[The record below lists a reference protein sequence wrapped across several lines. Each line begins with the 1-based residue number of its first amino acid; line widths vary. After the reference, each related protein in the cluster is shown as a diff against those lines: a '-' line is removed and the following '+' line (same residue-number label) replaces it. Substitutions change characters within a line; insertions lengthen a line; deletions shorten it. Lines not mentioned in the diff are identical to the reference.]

1 MPTDLHSVLQRYWGY
16 TSFRP
21 TQEDIIRT
29 VLRGED
35 VLALLPTGGGKSL
48 CFQVPAL
55 AMERLCLVISPLIS
69 LMKDQV
75 QRLRSMGI
83 QARSVSAD
91 MRREEID
98 NVLERAA
105 SGKLAFLYV
114 SPERL
119 STDLFLARLDRM
131 RIGLIAVDEAHC
143 ISQWG
148 HDFRP
153 AYRRI
158 KELRVRLPGVP
169 VLALTASATPEVATD
184 IMQELSFA
192 KHNQVRGS
200 FARPELVLWVSHGED
215 RMGRLLRV
223 MHHVPGTSIVYVRD
237 RRQTVRIAQFLD
249 AHGIRAHAYHAG
261 MDHALRDRIQQQW
274 GNGTIRVAVAT
285 NAFGMGIDKA
295 DVRSVVHLE
304 PPPDL
309 ESYYQEAGRAG
320 RDGQRAQAFLLLS
333 PGYEERAREKVRAG
347 FPELAD
353 VRRCYQAFADL
364 HRVAIGAGRGESY
377 PLDMARLARQA
388 GVSAGTAYHALKA
401 LELDGRI
408 ALSEGVHTPS
418 RVLFTAG
425 NGAIYQHRVKYERDG
440 QLLEALL
447 RQHGGLFEEPV
458 TIDEERTARMM
469 KRPVADVCKDLR
481 RLEQLGLLMYRERSN
496 EPLLTLLL
504 PRSDAMQ
511 LRLDPASLELRRQR
525 AQERCEAMLRYCH
538 SAECRSVQIMAHFG
552 APGGAPCGVCDRC
565 SATAAAAEAMERAA
579 TTTPGLLL
587 DPLPADLRWRLD
599 EASEFDEPI

>member
-1 MPTDLHSVLQRYWGY
+1 MPTELHTILQRYWGY

-21 TQEDIIRT
+21 TQEEIIHAAM
-29 VLRGED
+29 RGED

-55 AMERLCLVISPLIS
+55 AMERLCLVVSPLIS

-83 QARSVSAD
+83 EARSVSAN

-105 SGKLAFLYV
+105 SGKLSFLYV

-119 STDLFLARLDRM
+119 SSDLFLARLDRM

-158 KELRVRLPGVP
+158 KELRARLPGVP
-169 VLALTASATPEVATD
+169 VLALTASATPEVAND
-184 IMQELSFA
+184 IMRELAFFTP
-192 KHNQVRGS
+192 KIVRGS

-215 RMGRLLRV
+215 RMGRMLRV
-223 MHHVPGTSIVYVRD
+223 MEHVTGTSIVYVRD
-237 RRQTVRIAQFLD
+237 RRQTVRIAQFLE

-261 MDHALRDRIQQQW
+261 MDHALRDRIQHQW
-274 GNGTIRVAVAT
+274 SDGTIRVAVAT

-333 PGYEERAREKVRAG
+333 PGYEERAREKVRQG
-347 FPELAD
+347 FPDLAE
-353 VRRCYQAFADL
+353 VRRCYQAFSDL
-364 HRVAIGAGRGESY
+364 HRIALGAGRGESY
-377 PLDMARLARQA
+377 PLDMTALARHA
-388 GVSAGTAYHALKA
+388 GIRPATAYHALKA

-418 RVLFTAG
+418 HVLFTAG
-425 NGAIYQHRVKYERDG
+425 NSAIYQHRVKHERDG

-458 TIDEERTARMM
+458 SIDEERTARLLE
-469 KRPVADVCKDLR
+469 RTVADVRKDLH
-481 RLEQLGLLMYRERSN
+481 RLEQLGLLMYRERTN

-504 PRSDAMQ
+504 PRGDAMQ
-511 LRLDPASLELRRQR
+511 LRLDPTALDQRKQR
-525 AQERCEAMLRYCH
+525 ASDRCEAMLRYC
-538 SAECRSVQIMAHFG
+538 ADTGCRSVHIMAHFG
-552 APGGAPCGVCDRC
+552 APGGEPCGVCDRC
-565 SATAAAAEAMERAA
+565 SARSPAPVATASSG
-579 TTTPGLLL
+579 PGLLL
-587 DPLPADLRWRLD
+587 APLPSDLRWQLD
-599 EASEFDEPI
+599 SAAEFDEPI

>member
-1 MPTDLHSVLQRYWGY
+1 MPTELHTILQRYWGY

-21 TQEDIIRT
+21 TQEEIIHAAM
-29 VLRGED
+29 RGED

-55 AMERLCLVISPLIS
+55 AMERLCLVVSPLIS

-83 QARSVSAD
+83 EARSVSAN

-105 SGKLAFLYV
+105 SGKLSFLYV

-119 STDLFLARLDRM
+119 SSDLFLARLDRM

-158 KELRVRLPGVP
+158 KELRARLPGVP
-169 VLALTASATPEVATD
+169 VLALTASATPEVAND
-184 IMQELSFA
+184 IMRELAFFTP
-192 KHNQVRGS
+192 KIVRGS

-215 RMGRLLRV
+215 RMGRMLRV
-223 MHHVPGTSIVYVRD
+223 MEHVTGTSIVYVRD
-237 RRQTVRIAQFLD
+237 RRQTVRIAQFLE

-261 MDHALRDRIQQQW
+261 MDHALRDRIQHQW
-274 GNGTIRVAVAT
+274 SDGTIRVAVAT

-333 PGYEERAREKVRAG
+333 PGYEERAREKVRQG
-347 FPELAD
+347 FPDLAE
-353 VRRCYQAFADL
+353 VRRCYQAFSDL
-364 HRVAIGAGRGESY
+364 HRIALGAGRGESY
-377 PLDMARLARQA
+377 PLDMTALARHA
-388 GVSAGTAYHALKA
+388 GIRPATAYHALKA

-425 NGAIYQHRVKYERDG
+425 NSAIYQHRVKHERDG

-458 TIDEERTARMM
+458 SIDEERTARLLE
-469 KRPVADVCKDLR
+469 RTVADVRKDLH
-481 RLEQLGLLMYRERSN
+481 RLEQLGLLMYRERTN

-504 PRSDAMQ
+504 PRGDAMQ
-511 LRLDPASLELRRQR
+511 LRLDPTALDQRKQR
-525 AQERCEAMLRYCH
+525 ASDRCEAMLRYC
-538 SAECRSVQIMAHFG
+538 ADTGCRSVHIMAHFG
-552 APGGAPCGVCDRC
+552 APGGEPCGVCDRC
-565 SATAAAAEAMERAA
+565 SARSPAPVATASSG
-579 TTTPGLLL
+579 PGLLL
-587 DPLPADLRWRLD
+587 APLPSDLRWQLD
-599 EASEFDEPI
+599 SAAEFDEPI